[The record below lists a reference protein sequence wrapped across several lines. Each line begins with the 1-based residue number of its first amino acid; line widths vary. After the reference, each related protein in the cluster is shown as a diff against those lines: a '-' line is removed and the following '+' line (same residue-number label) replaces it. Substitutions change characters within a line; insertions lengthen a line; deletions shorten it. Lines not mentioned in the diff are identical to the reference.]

1 MHLSNLKTASQYAK
15 SFLKQAKEAEILE
28 HVYRDVL
35 FLKKVVENNKNLAQV
50 LKSPIITN
58 DKKWSILEI
67 LFQARVHKLTL
78 NLLRIVSHAKREA
91 ILPTIMDVFLEQ
103 YYAYKKIA
111 IARIT
116 TTFQLSDDLIDY
128 FKNLVQSLVPCKD
141 VILTEHIDPAIQ
153 GGFILRV
160 ADRQID
166 QSLANKLHGLNKK
179 FSIAQY

>member
-1 MHLSNLKTASQYAK
+1 MHLSNLKIASQYAK
-15 SFLKQAKEAEILE
+15 SFLKQAKEADMLDY
-28 HVYRDVL
+28 VYRDVL

-58 DKKWSILEI
+58 EKKGSILEI
-67 LFQARVHKLTL
+67 LFKARIHKLTF

-103 YYAYKKIA
+103 YYAYKKIT
-111 IARIT
+111 IARVT
-116 TTFQLSDDLIDY
+116 TTFPLSDDLIDY
-128 FKNLVQSLVPCKD
+128 FKNLAQLLIPCKD
-141 VILTEHIDPAIQ
+141 VILTQHIDPAIQ
-153 GGFILRV
+153 GGFILRI

-166 QSLANKLHGLNKK
+166 HSLANKLYGLNKK